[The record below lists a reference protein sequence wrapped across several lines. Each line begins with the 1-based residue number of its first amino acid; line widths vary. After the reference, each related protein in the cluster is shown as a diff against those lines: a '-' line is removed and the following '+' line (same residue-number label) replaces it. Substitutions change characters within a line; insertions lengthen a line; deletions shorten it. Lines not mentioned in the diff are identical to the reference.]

1 MKQQDNRAPP
11 KVQNFSITESKD
23 IEMVEMLVKESESL
37 VFKMINDVKENSNKH
52 MRAESMA
59 PSGTVPA

>member
-1 MKQQDNRAPP
+1 
-11 KVQNFSITESKD
+11 
-23 IEMVEMLVKESESL
+23 MVEMLVKESESL